1 MLRNPNLGTWRS
13 LVGRRQSRDFLL
25 STHCRRVRTV
35 LNTWSLMALTTQGC
49 RYPSIHLA
57 IPLLG
62 FVFLADIFSPLAH
75 IDMLSSLA
83 DSASA
88 AQEEQT
94 Q

>member
-1 MLRNPNLGTWRS
+1 
-13 LVGRRQSRDFLL
+13 
-25 STHCRRVRTV
+25 
-35 LNTWSLMALTTQGC
+35 MALTTQGC

-75 IDMLSSLA
+75 IDTLSALA

>member
-1 MLRNPNLGTWRS
+1 
-13 LVGRRQSRDFLL
+13 
-25 STHCRRVRTV
+25 
-35 LNTWSLMALTTQGC
+35 MALTTQEC
-49 RYPSIHLA
+49 RYPSNHLA

-62 FVFLADIFSPLAH
+62 FVFLVDIFSPLAH
-75 IDMLSSLA
+75 IDTLSALA

>member
-1 MLRNPNLGTWRS
+1 
-13 LVGRRQSRDFLL
+13 
-25 STHCRRVRTV
+25 
-35 LNTWSLMALTTQGC
+35 MALTTQGC
-49 RYPSIHLA
+49 QYPSIHLA
-57 IPLLG
+57 ILLLG

-75 IDMLSSLA
+75 IDTLSSLA

>member
-1 MLRNPNLGTWRS
+1 
-13 LVGRRQSRDFLL
+13 
-25 STHCRRVRTV
+25 
-35 LNTWSLMALTTQGC
+35 MALTTQGC
-49 RYPSIHLA
+49 QNPSIHLA

-75 IDMLSSLA
+75 TDKLSLLA

-88 AQEEQT
+88 AQEGQT